1 MAYQTYIIHLLSV
14 LRKGCID
21 RKYRMSI
28 LKIKMKKPSFLGHQC
43 WSSFHDKIP
52 SPGAEAILT
61 SCVLLIYFLDT
72 LKECIPDLFNVLCS
86 DEI

>member
-1 MAYQTYIIHLLSV
+1 MAYQTYIIHLLLV

-21 RKYRMSI
+21 RKYRVSI
-28 LKIKMKKPSFLGHQC
+28 LKIKMKKPSLLGHQG
-43 WSSFHDKIP
+43 WSSFHDKTP

-61 SCVLLIYFLDT
+61 SCILLIYFLDT
-72 LKECIPDLFNVLCS
+72 LKECIPDFFNVICS